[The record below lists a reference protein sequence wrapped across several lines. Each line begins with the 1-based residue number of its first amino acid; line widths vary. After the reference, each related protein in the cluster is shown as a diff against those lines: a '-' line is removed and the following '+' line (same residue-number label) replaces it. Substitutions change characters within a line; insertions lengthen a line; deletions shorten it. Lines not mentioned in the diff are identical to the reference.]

1 MYESVS
7 DFNNDEPGRLLFAAV
22 SYMYMYTCTSAC
34 NTIRERGEGGREGV
48 EGERE
53 GGRKGR
59 REGGEGERVE
69 GEGER
74 EEGRKGGREGYN
86 DIHNITAFIK
96 HSIDLKGFSH
106 MLSTISSLCLS
117 PLISAFPLSL
127 SLSPSFPPSL
137 TPSYYRLSCIMLLLV
152 SLILLFL
159 ILILI
164 PLWNLMVI

>member
-34 NTIRERGEGGREGV
+34 NTIRERGEGGREGGRERGRGGGRKGEKKR

-53 GGRKGR
+53 
-59 REGGEGERVE
+59 RER
-69 GEGER
+69 
-74 EEGRKGGREGYN
+74 GGREGYN

-106 MLSTISSLCLS
+106 MLSAISSLCLS
-117 PLISAFPLSL
+117 PLISAFPLSLSL

-137 TPSYYRLSCIMLLLV
+137 TPSYYRLSCIMLLLI

-159 ILILI
+159 I
-164 PLWNLMVI
+164 

>member
-34 NTIRERGEGGREGV
+34 NIIRERGAGGREGGSEGGS
-48 EGERE
+48 EGER
-53 GGRKGR
+53 GGRKG
-59 REGGEGERVE
+59 EKEMD
-69 GEGER
+69 
-74 EEGRKGGREGYN
+74 GGREGYN

-106 MLSTISSLCLS
+106 MLSAISSLCLS

-127 SLSPSFPPSL
+127 SLSLLSSL
-137 TPSYYRLSCIMLLLV
+137 SHSLLLQV
-152 SLILLFL
+152 KLYYAPVDQSDIIVLD
-159 ILILI
+159 LILI

>member
-34 NTIRERGEGGREGV
+34 NIIRERGEGGREGRERGRGGGGRKGEKKR

-53 GGRKGR
+53 
-59 REGGEGERVE
+59 RER
-69 GEGER
+69 
-74 EEGRKGGREGYN
+74 GREGYN

-106 MLSTISSLCLS
+106 MLSAISSLCLS

-137 TPSYYRLSCIMLLLV
+137 TPSYYRLSCIMLLLI

-159 ILILI
+159 I
-164 PLWNLMVI
+164 